1 MRDFIT
7 ETVLF
12 IIVGHLYY
20 LPILSSFNSKFLN
33 DADINLKQVTYL
45 VSWTIE
51 RDPSES
57 VLFLG

>member
-7 ETVLF
+7 EIVLF
-12 IIVGHLYY
+12 IIVDYSYY
-20 LPILSSFNSKFLN
+20 PPILSNFNSKFLN